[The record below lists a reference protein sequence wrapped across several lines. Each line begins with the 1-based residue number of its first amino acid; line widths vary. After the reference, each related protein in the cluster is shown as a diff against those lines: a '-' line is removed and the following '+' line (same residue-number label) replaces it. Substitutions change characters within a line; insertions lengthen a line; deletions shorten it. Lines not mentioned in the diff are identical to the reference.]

1 LLLNKLSQI
10 YQNSPFLEP
19 RRLRRALFFGA
30 ASGLILAI
38 FVVDYWISG
47 AFIGALFSDLLFVL
61 PYGLRLSSSDTR
73 DLFLS
78 ANLRKNR
85 LLKQLLLVLFAG
97 LVFLALSMH
106 DMNSAQSD
114 RKIFHFLL
122 YFFGVILCWLELQF
136 AFAIYYAKLFYRGN
150 EHGDESIDQGPQE
163 LIFPGSDV
171 PLFTD
176 FIYVANA
183 VALTF
188 SMTDVSI
195 ESHRMRKTVM
205 LQALASFMFYTLIFS
220 VVANLMIN
228 S

>member
-1 LLLNKLSQI
+1 MNKPTQI
-10 YQNSPFLEP
+10 YQKSPFLEP
-19 RRLRRALFFGA
+19 RRPRRALFIGA
-30 ASGLILAI
+30 VSGLILAV
-38 FVVDYWISG
+38 FAVEYWISG
-47 AFIGALFSDLLFVL
+47 AFIGALISDLLFVL

-78 ANLRKNR
+78 ADLRKDR
-85 LLKQLLLVLFAG
+85 LLKRSLLVLFVG
-97 LVFLALSMH
+97 LVFLGLSMH
-106 DMNSAQSD
+106 DMNAAKSD
-114 RKIFHFLL
+114 TKTFQLLL
-122 YFFGVILCWLELQF
+122 YFFGVILCWLELQL

-150 EHGDESIDQGPQE
+150 EHGEESIDQGPQE
-163 LIFPGSDV
+163 LIFPGDDA

-188 SMTDVSI
+188 AMSDVNI
-195 ESHRMRKTVM
+195 ESSRMRKTVM
-205 LQALASFMFYTLIFS
+205 FQALASFLFYTLIFS

>member
-1 LLLNKLSQI
+1 MNKPTQI
-10 YQNSPFLEP
+10 YQKSPFLEP
-19 RRLRRALFFGA
+19 RRPRRALFIGA
-30 ASGLILAI
+30 VSGLILAV
-38 FVVDYWISG
+38 FAVEYWISG
-47 AFIGALFSDLLFVL
+47 AFIGALISDLLFVL

-78 ANLRKNR
+78 ADLKKDR
-85 LLKQLLLVLFAG
+85 LLKRSLLVLFVG
-97 LVFLALSMH
+97 LVFLGLSMH
-106 DMNSAQSD
+106 DMNAAKSD
-114 RKIFHFLL
+114 TKTFQLLL
-122 YFFGVILCWLELQF
+122 YFFGVILCWLELQL

-150 EHGDESIDQGPQE
+150 EHGEESIDQGPQE
-163 LIFPGSDV
+163 LIFPGEDA

-188 SMTDVSI
+188 AMSDVNI
-195 ESHRMRKTVM
+195 ESSRMRKTVM
-205 LQALASFMFYTLIFS
+205 FQALASFLFYTLIFS

>member
-1 LLLNKLSQI
+1 MNKPSQI
-10 YQNSPFLEP
+10 YQKSPFLEP
-19 RRLRRALFFGA
+19 RRPRRALFIGA
-30 ASGLILAI
+30 VSGLILAV
-38 FVVDYWISG
+38 FAVDYWISG
-47 AFIGALFSDLLFVL
+47 AFIGALISDLLFVL

-78 ANLRKNR
+78 ADLRKDR
-85 LLKQLLLVLFAG
+85 LLKRSLLVLFVG
-97 LVFLALSMH
+97 LVFLGLSMH
-106 DMNSAQSD
+106 DMNAAKSD
-114 RKIFHFLL
+114 TKTFQLLL
-122 YFFGVILCWLELQF
+122 YFFGVILCWLELQL

-150 EHGDESIDQGPQE
+150 EHGEESIDQGPQE
-163 LIFPGSDV
+163 LIFPGDDA

-188 SMTDVSI
+188 AMSDVNI
-195 ESHRMRKTVM
+195 ESSRMRKTVM
-205 LQALASFMFYTLIFS
+205 FQALASFLFYTLIFS

>member
-1 LLLNKLSQI
+1 M
-10 YQNSPFLEP
+10 
-19 RRLRRALFFGA
+19 GA

-38 FVVDYWISG
+38 FAVEYWISG
-47 AFIGALFSDLLFVL
+47 AFIGALISDLLFVL

-78 ANLRKNR
+78 ADLRKDR
-85 LLKQLLLVLFAG
+85 LLKRSLLVLFVG
-97 LVFLALSMH
+97 LVFLGLSMD
-106 DMNSAQSD
+106 DMNAAKSD
-114 RKIFHFLL
+114 TKTFQLLL
-122 YFFGVILCWLELQF
+122 YFFGVILCWLELQLPF
-136 AFAIYYAKLFYRGN
+136 ATYYAKLYYRGN
-150 EHGDESIDQGPQE
+150 EHGEESIDQGPQE
-163 LIFPGSDV
+163 LIFPGNNV

-188 SMTDVSI
+188 AMSDVNI
-195 ESHRMRKTVM
+195 ESSRMRKTVM
-205 LQALASFMFYTLIFS
+205 FQALASFMFYTLIFS

>member
-1 LLLNKLSQI
+1 MNKPSQI
-10 YQNSPFLEP
+10 YQKSPFLEP
-19 RRLRRALFFGA
+19 RRPRRALFIGA
-30 ASGLILAI
+30 VSGLILAV
-38 FVVDYWISG
+38 FAVEYWISG
-47 AFIGALFSDLLFVL
+47 AFIGALISDLLFVL

-78 ANLRKNR
+78 ADLRKDR
-85 LLKQLLLVLFAG
+85 LLKRSLLVLFVG
-97 LVFLALSMH
+97 LVFLGLSMH
-106 DMNSAQSD
+106 DMNAAKSD
-114 RKIFHFLL
+114 TKTFQLLL
-122 YFFGVILCWLELQF
+122 YFFGVILCWLELQL

-150 EHGDESIDQGPQE
+150 EHGEESIDQGPQE
-163 LIFPGSDV
+163 LIFPGDDA

-188 SMTDVSI
+188 AMSDVNI
-195 ESHRMRKTVM
+195 ESSRMRKTVM
-205 LQALASFMFYTLIFS
+205 FQALASFLFYTLIFS

>member
-1 LLLNKLSQI
+1 LSKSSQI
-10 YQNSPFLEP
+10 YQKSPFLEP
-19 RRLRRALFFGA
+19 RRPRRALFFGA

-38 FVVDYWISG
+38 FAVDYWISG
-47 AFIGALFSDLLFVL
+47 AFIGALISDLAFVL

-78 ANLRKNR
+78 ADLRKDR
-85 LLKQLLLVLFAG
+85 LLKRSLLVLFVG
-97 LVFLALSMH
+97 LVFLGLSMH
-106 DMNSAQSD
+106 DMNSAKSD
-114 RKIFHFLL
+114 TKIFQLLL
-122 YFFGVILCWLELQF
+122 YFFGVILCWLELQLSF
-136 AFAIYYAKLFYRGN
+136 ATYYAKLFYRGN
-150 EHGDESIDQGPQE
+150 EHGEESIDQGPQE
-163 LIFPGSDV
+163 LIFPGSNV

-188 SMTDVSI
+188 AMSDVSI
-195 ESHRMRKTVM
+195 ESSRMRKTVM
-205 LQALASFMFYTLIFS
+205 FQALASFMFYTLIFS

>member
-1 LLLNKLSQI
+1 MNKPSQI
-10 YQNSPFLEP
+10 YQKSPFLEP
-19 RRLRRALFFGA
+19 RRPRRALFIGA
-30 ASGLILAI
+30 VSGLILAV
-38 FVVDYWISG
+38 FAVDYWISG
-47 AFIGALFSDLLFVL
+47 AFIGALISDLLFVL

-78 ANLRKNR
+78 ADLKKDR
-85 LLKQLLLVLFAG
+85 LLKRSLLVLFVG
-97 LVFLALSMH
+97 LVFLGLSMH
-106 DMNSAQSD
+106 DMNAAKSD
-114 RKIFHFLL
+114 TKTFQLLL
-122 YFFGVILCWLELQF
+122 YFFGVILCWLELQL

-150 EHGDESIDQGPQE
+150 EHGEESIDQGPQE
-163 LIFPGSDV
+163 LIFPGDDA

-188 SMTDVSI
+188 AMSDVNI
-195 ESHRMRKTVM
+195 ESSRMRKTVM
-205 LQALASFMFYTLIFS
+205 FQALASFLFYTLIFS

>member
-1 LLLNKLSQI
+1 MNKPSQI
-10 YQNSPFLEP
+10 YQKSPFLEP
-19 RRLRRALFFGA
+19 RRPRRALLIGA
-30 ASGLILAI
+30 VSGLSLAI
-38 FVVDYWISG
+38 FAVDYWISG
-47 AFIGALFSDLLFVL
+47 AFIGALISDLLFVL

-78 ANLRKNR
+78 ADLRKDR
-85 LLKQLLLVLFAG
+85 LLRRSLLVLFVG
-97 LVFLALSMH
+97 LVFLGLSIH
-106 DMNSAQSD
+106 DMNAAKSD
-114 RKIFHFLL
+114 TKIFQLL
-122 YFFGVILCWLELQF
+122 FYFFGVVLCWLELQL

-150 EHGDESIDQGPQE
+150 KHGGESVDQGPQE
-163 LIFPGSDV
+163 LIFPGENA

-188 SMTDVSI
+188 AMSDVNI
-195 ESHRMRKTVM
+195 ESSRMRKTVM
-205 LQALASFMFYTLIFS
+205 FQALASFLFYTLIFS